1 MKTLIKWLNKEGY
14 EFTYQTLLNGEYTI
28 ITIDNY
34 VIEMEKRHRG
44 GYITSNK
51 TGFREDFSS
60 VKEIQEMIKN
70 LIK

>member
-14 EFTYQTLLNGEYTI
+14 KFRYQTLLNGEYTI

-34 VIEMEKRHRG
+34 IIEIEKHRRG
-44 GYITSNK
+44 GYITSDK
-51 TGFREDFSS
+51 TGLREYFSS
-60 VKEIQEMIKN
+60 VKEIQETIKN